1 MDVLS
6 KIVTALKGGLNEAG
20 EAIVDSQ
27 ALRIVE
33 QEIREA
39 IEELNQTKDSLASM
53 IARQKLAEEK
63 ARNISASITE
73 NEGYARK
80 AIEASKAESGVQ
92 SSTGSDSALAME
104 IAAKIAELENDL
116 EREREAAKNYRKSA
130 DQLRAVIAKSERD
143 VQYMQTQLDTVKA
156 TENVQKAEAAVSERH
171 SGTSSKLRTAMESL
185 ERIKEKQAL
194 AGAQIDAAREMA
206 FDQNQPSLE
215 QRLIDAGIKDVHN
228 ADEVLKRLKGS

>member
-27 ALRIVE
+27 ALRILE

-39 IEELNQTKDSLASM
+39 VEELNQTKDSLASM

-63 ARNISASITE
+63 AANITDSVSE
-73 NEGYARK
+73 NEGYAKR
-80 AIEASKAESGVQ
+80 AIEQSDESL
-92 SSTGSDSALAME
+92 TLALAT
-104 IAAKIAELENDL
+104 KIAELETNL
-116 EREREAAKNYRKSA
+116 ERENEAARHYRKSA

-156 TENVQKAEAAVSERH
+156 TENVQKAEAAVSKRH
-171 SGTSSKLRTAMESL
+171 SGTNSKLRTAMESL
-185 ERIKEKQAL
+185 ERIKEKQAQ
-194 AGAQIDAAREMA
+194 AGARIDAANELA
-206 FDQNQPSLE
+206 FESSEPTLE
-215 QRLIDAGIKDVHN
+215 QRLIDAGIKESHN
-228 ADEVLKRLKGS
+228 VDDVLKRLKQT

>member
-6 KIVTALKGGLNEAG
+6 KIVTALKGGFNEAG

-27 ALRIVE
+27 ALRILE

-39 IEELNQTKDSLASM
+39 IEELNQTKDTLASM

-63 ARNISASITE
+63 VTKITDSIAE
-73 NEGYARK
+73 NEGYAK
-80 AIEASKAESGVQ
+80 K
-92 SSTGSDSALAME
+92 AME
-104 IAAKIAELENDL
+104 RSDDGLTMELAIKIAALENDMD
-116 EREREAAKNYRKSA
+116 RETEVAKSYRISA

-156 TENVQKAEAAVSERH
+156 TENVQKAEAAVSKRH
-171 SGTSSKLRTAMESL
+171 SGTNSKLRTAMESL

-194 AGAQIDAAREMA
+194 AGARINAANELA
-206 FDQNQPSLE
+206 SESEESSLE
-215 QRLIDAGIKDVHN
+215 QRLIDAGIKESHN
-228 ADEVLKRLKGS
+228 ADEVLKRLKQT